1 MSIVKVLKVVDQKNR
16 VQAIEVITKVYQLE
30 KNWIS
35 MPESEILND
44 IGSSQKYSWF
54 LAFVNNKPAGVI
66 RLTYDPSLEFPAE
79 LGVTLNQ
86 GIDLDKMARECRMV
100 EIGRFMI
107 LPQYRKNIR
116 VALRLMRASIKE
128 VVERGYT
135 HFLTDVFENDPH
147 SPLHFH
153 TKILGFE
160 RIGSH
165 IRGELHCSSTRII
178 LTLDILKSYQ
188 RLKVGKNK
196 IYQEVTEGIR
206 ELLDEKLAKRLKST
220 VNPL

>member
-1 MSIVKVLKVVDQKNR
+1 MSVIQTFKVEDSTTR
-16 VQAIEVITKVYQLE
+16 EQAIQVITKVYLRE

-35 MPESEILND
+35 LPESEISTE
-44 IGSSQKYSWF
+44 ISTSTKYSWF
-54 LAFVNNKPAGVI
+54 IATVNGKPAGVI
-66 RLTYDPSLEFPAE
+66 RLAYDPSLEFPAE

-86 GIDLDKMARECRMV
+86 DIDLVQLAKDCKMV

-107 LPQYRKNIR
+107 IPEYRKNIR

-128 VVERGYT
+128 VVERGYS

-165 IRGELHCSSTRII
+165 LRGELNCSSTRII

-188 RLKVGKNK
+188 KLKERKNK

-206 ELLDEKLAKRLKST
+206 ELLDERLAKRLKSS
-220 VNPL
+220 VI